1 MKREVIV
8 ALDFDSRERTL
19 EFLDSFRETKPFV
32 KIGMEL
38 FYREGPQIVREIK
51 ARGHKV
57 FLDLKLHDIPNTVGS
72 AVKSLA
78 ALEADIVNVHAA
90 GTAEMMQAAVKGLA
104 GCDNPPLVIAVTQLT
119 STDEQTMKTQ
129 LLIDRPMEEVVA
141 KYALN
146 ARNAGLAGV
155 VCSPLEVPEVKKLCG
170 ESFVT
175 VTPGIRFAGEGRGD
189 QKRVAA
195 PAQAAEL
202 GSDFIVMGRSI
213 TGAADPEKAY
223 MRAMREFGGDENE

>member
-57 FLDLKLHDIPNTVGS
+57 FLDLKLHDIPNTVGR

>member
-57 FLDLKLHDIPNTVGS
+57 FLDLKLHDIPNTVGR

-119 STDEQTMKTQ
+119 STDEQAMKTQ
-129 LLIDRPMEEVVA
+129 LLIDYPMEEVVA
-141 KYALN
+141 KYAQN

-213 TGAADPEKAY
+213 TGVADPEKAY

>member
-19 EFLDSFRETKPFV
+19 EFLDSFREAKPFV

-57 FLDLKLHDIPNTVGS
+57 FLDLKLHDIPNTVGR

-119 STDEQTMKTQ
+119 STDEQAMKTQ